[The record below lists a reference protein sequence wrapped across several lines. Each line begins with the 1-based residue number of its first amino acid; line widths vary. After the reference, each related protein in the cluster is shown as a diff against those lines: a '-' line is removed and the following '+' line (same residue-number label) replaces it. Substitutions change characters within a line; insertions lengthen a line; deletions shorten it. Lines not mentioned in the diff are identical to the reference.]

1 MTPTEQIKE
10 SIASLQQQLLE
21 ANPNL
26 PTLLRTIHT
35 ALRKDPA
42 IVTTLTDE
50 EVGIVVSGLM
60 NQTQTTIASAI
71 VAGKGR
77 TKSAKSLTLEDL

>member
-10 SIASLQQQLLE
+10 SISTLQQQLLSQH
-21 ANPNL
+21 PQL

-42 IVTTLTDE
+42 LVTTLSE
-50 EVGIVVSGLM
+50 EEIGVIVRGLM
-60 NQTQTTIASAI
+60 NQTQTVIASAI
-71 VAGKGR
+71 VKGS
-77 TKSAKSLTLEDL
+77 KKKAASIELEDL